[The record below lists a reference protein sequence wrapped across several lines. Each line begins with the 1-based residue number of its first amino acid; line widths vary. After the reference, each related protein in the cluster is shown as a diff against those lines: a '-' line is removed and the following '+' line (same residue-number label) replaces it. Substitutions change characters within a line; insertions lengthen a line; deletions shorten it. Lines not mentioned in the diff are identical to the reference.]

1 MKLVNLACGLRY
13 HPDWVNID
21 FHSDSETVKQHNILE
36 GLPFDDNE
44 IDVIYSSH
52 FLEHLF
58 PEDAER
64 FLVECF
70 RVLRKKGVLRV
81 VVPDL
86 ENICREYI
94 KEIDINPY
102 GFRRKWLIIELI
114 DQIAR
119 NKSGGMLGD
128 IYKNHSTLSE
138 EDIEYIKTRVGKDLK
153 TTMPNQYT
161 KKRKITIQ
169 EFKRKFLY
177 FYLVA
182 VKHLIPKNIRKMVFN
197 EASIGENHR
206 WMYDFYELEML
217 LLKIGFSQMKKMA
230 FNLSTI
236 PDFNSF
242 LLDINPDGTP
252 YKGMSSLY
260 VEAIK

>member
-1 MKLVNLACGLRY
+1 M
-13 HPDWVNID
+13 
-21 FHSDSETVKQHNILE
+21 
-36 GLPFDDNE
+36 PFDDNE
-44 IDVIYSSH
+44 VDVIYSSH

-58 PEDAER
+58 PEDAKR
-64 FLVECF
+64 FLMECF
-70 RVLRKKGVLRV
+70 RVLRKRGVLRV
-81 VVPDL
+81 HVPDL

-94 KEIDINPY
+94 REIDINPY
-102 GFRRKWLIIELI
+102 GFRRKWLIIEMI

-138 EDIEYIKTRVGKDLK
+138 EDVEYIKTRVGRDLK
-153 TTMPNQYT
+153 TIMPNQL

-169 EFKRKFLY
+169 KIKRKFFH
-177 FYLVA
+177 FYLGA
-182 VKHLIPKNIRKMVFN
+182 VKHLIPKNIRKTVFN
-197 EASIGENHR
+197 EASFGENHR

-217 LLKIGFSQMKKMA
+217 LLKIGFSQIKKMA

-236 PDFNSF
+236 PNFNSF
-242 LLDINPDGTP
+242 LLDVNPDGSA
-252 YKGMSSLY
+252 YKGISSLY